1 MQLSLP
7 SLNIM
12 CYIRSNVE
20 KEGEKGITHAFCD
33 LTYVFSFLSKFVLLR
48 IVSHT
53 IGESSQLV
61 YCFKWDCYL
70 VADNID

>member
-12 CYIRSNVE
+12 CYIRNNVE
-20 KEGEKGITHAFCD
+20 KEGGRGITHAFCD
-33 LTYVFSFLSKFVLLR
+33 LTYVLSFLSKLVLFR
-48 IVSHT
+48 IVPHT

-61 YCFKWDCYL
+61 YCFKWDYYL

>member
-7 SLNIM
+7 SLSIM
-12 CYIRSNVE
+12 CYIRNNVE
-20 KEGEKGITHAFCD
+20 IEGERGITHASCD

-48 IVSHT
+48 IVPLT

-61 YCFKWDCYL
+61 YLF
-70 VADNID
+70 